1 MFQSR
6 DVLGIDDE
14 LGGRNL
20 VPGASDGD
28 RVGSVGSAVN
38 GQRRERSETRCR
50 LRTARSSCHAASSQL
65 SDDFLLGDP
74 FVLIT
79 LIARIVAA
87 VDLKPT
93 VGRMDP
99 VLEADA
105 ERSED

>member
-38 GQRRERSETRCR
+38 GQRRERSENPVSLTHGAE
-50 LRTARSSCHAASSQL
+50 LMSC
-65 SDDFLLGDP
+65 G
-74 FVLIT
+74 
-79 LIARIVAA
+79 
-87 VDLKPT
+87 
-93 VGRMDP
+93 
-99 VLEADA
+99 
-105 ERSED
+105 